1 MSKYIEEDIKKFSQK
16 HFQHYVSCDGIAL
29 HLKQSGSSF
38 SWLPTKKDRQQFK
51 FVPLE
56 TFKKK
61 NTNNDGIHSSCD
73 TVIHPSTISMEKKNQ
88 VMEPMIQ
95 NSSKI
100 PQDKTLAKDELSHQ
114 ENKNPSETSLVVDR
128 EDCCCVEA
136 VNRRK
141 RGIGGPPIPPP
152 RPSSTIEPSPLRS
165 NPSDTLTKISANSSN
180 RDLKTQMPP
189 PPFKKENL
197 PNLIVTYSKV
207 GIVHHTEDPTPPSCG
222 GVQSSTSFDDP
233 LTPPP
238 SYDSAISTPDKH
250 FSIYSMSNSTVTPSI
265 T

>member
-1 MSKYIEEDIKKFSQK
+1 M
-16 HFQHYVSCDGIAL
+16 
-29 HLKQSGSSF
+29 
-38 SWLPTKKDRQQFK
+38 PTKKDINRQQFG

-61 NTNNDGIHSSCD
+61 NTNAGVHSSCE
-73 TVIHPSTISMEKKNQ
+73 TVIRPSTMEKKNQ
-88 VMEPMIQ
+88 LIEPLIHK
-95 NSSKI
+95 SSKNK
-100 PQDKTLAKDELSHQ
+100 PFSKEDLSHQ
-114 ENKNPSETSLVVDR
+114 DSKKTSETSIVR

-141 RGIGGPPIPPP
+141 RGVMGPPIPPP
-152 RPSSTIEPSPLRS
+152 RPSSTIEVSSLNPSPK
-165 NPSDTLTKISANSSN
+165 DTLTKTSENYSGH
-180 RDLKTQMPP
+180 DLKIQMPP
-189 PPFKKENL
+189 PLNKKENL

-222 GVQSSTSFDDP
+222 GVQSRTSFDDP

-238 SYDSAISTPDKH
+238 SYDSAISTPEKH
-250 FSIYSMSNSTVTPSI
+250 FSIYSMSNTVTPSI